1 MAYLD
6 IRAIAKR
13 YGTVTAL
20 AGITFQAEQGEIV
33 ALLGP
38 SGCGKTTLL
47 NLIAGFFAPDAG
59 EIWVNG
65 RDLSGV
71 PPHRRDM
78 AMVFQNYALFPHLT
92 VTRNVGFG
100 LDAKGVSRQKREPRI
115 GQALAS
121 VRLPGFGDRYPS
133 ALSGGQQQRVAL
145 ARALVLRPS
154 LILMDEPLSN
164 LDTLLRKEMREELRQ
179 ILKSAGITAVL
190 VTHDQEEALAVADRI
205 LLMNGGRIEQAGAP
219 AEIYEHPRTLF
230 GARFMET
237 TNFVEARVTGRNGDA
252 LLLDTPIG
260 SLRSTVGDADAGAR
274 VTVSVRPERIRIVA
288 PGTAADDTGAS
299 QNRVSGQVRQATYL
313 GTLNRL
319 HVAVGE
325 HMLIAHVPIAAEV
338 SVGNTVVLAWNASET
353 LVLAGA
359 PAPETVAD

>member
-100 LDAKGVSRQKREPRI
+100 LDAKGVSRQKRESRI

-121 VRLPGFGDRYPS
+121 VRLAGFGDRYPS

-179 ILKSAGITAVL
+179 IVKGAGITAVL

-205 LLMNGGRIEQAGAP
+205 LLMNAGRIEQAGAP

-237 TNFVEARVTGRNGDA
+237 TNFVEARVTGSDGDT

-288 PGTAADDTGAS
+288 PGTAADTGAA

-325 HMLIAHVPIAAEV
+325 RMLIAHVPIAAEV
-338 SVGNTVVLAWNASET
+338 SIGDTVVLTWNASET
-353 LVLAGA
+353 LVLAD
-359 PAPETVAD
+359 APETVAD